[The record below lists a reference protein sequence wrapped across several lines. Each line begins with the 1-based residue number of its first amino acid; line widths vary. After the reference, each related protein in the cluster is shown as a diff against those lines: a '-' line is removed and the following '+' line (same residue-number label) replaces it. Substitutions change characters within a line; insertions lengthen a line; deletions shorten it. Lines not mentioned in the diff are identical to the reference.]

1 MKGNRNLY
9 FGNRTIEAIRDQI
22 VFGLACEE
30 TRIALMETE
39 DLDLNKAFRKADLR
53 ERAHQDNKMVTRG
66 GGNSMRSS
74 GTSDV
79 NRLGNG
85 FQKKYKSKEPSAS
98 GSGVKTGNSMI
109 DLKRCV
115 VGVSWLQ
122 GQALINVAI
131 PSVIPNVSTV
141 KLLCIVNPNV
151 ENSKLLVVVI
161 VTRWMKLIIIVN
173 VMIPVGN

>member
-1 MKGNRNLY
+1 MY

-53 ERAHQDNKMVTRG
+53 ERAQQDNKMLTRG

-79 NRLGNG
+79 NRLGPVSRKNTRVRNP
-85 FQKKYKSKEPSAS
+85 QHP
-98 GSGVKTGNSMI
+98 
-109 DLKRCV
+109 DLV
-115 VGVSWLQ
+115 
-122 GQALINVAI
+122 
-131 PSVIPNVSTV
+131 
-141 KLLCIVNPNV
+141 
-151 ENSKLLVVVI
+151 
-161 VTRWMKLIIIVN
+161 
-173 VMIPVGN
+173 